1 MCRTCNYAEGMS
13 KMIQIRNV
21 PDGLYRRLKSKATS
35 QGLSLSDFLRREIER
50 LPEQP
55 TPKAWPKRLATRTR
69 VTYRVSPAQILRE
82 QRGI

>member
-1 MCRTCNYAEGMS
+1 MS

-55 TPKAWPKRLATRTR
+55 TPKA
-69 VTYRVSPAQILRE
+69 
-82 QRGI
+82 